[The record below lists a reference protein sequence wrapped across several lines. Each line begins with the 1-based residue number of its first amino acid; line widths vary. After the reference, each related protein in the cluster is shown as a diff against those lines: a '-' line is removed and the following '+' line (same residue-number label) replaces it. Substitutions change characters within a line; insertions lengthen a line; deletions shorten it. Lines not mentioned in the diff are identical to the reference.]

1 MKKSILSL
9 FATVT
14 FLFCLPTYA
23 ATNECG
29 GDAEL
34 NDTGYLISAS
44 GGDDTETIQCALN
57 SAASQGLGSVRLD
70 IGEFRVTGLETND
83 FVGIFEGTTRAGSA
97 LIIQNETAECG
108 DDFVPAASL
117 IVFAGGTVTVRY
129 MSIEVDSPCVSG
141 VGYNV
146 LEFTQASC
154 EVRTHFANVD
164 RVDFKGNASAG
175 DVSRAVKIYGKAE
188 CLASGEGPLGTF
200 KLNRSTID
208 GFAEGV
214 RTGMLGG
221 GQVDINFNDI
231 TNVLD
236 AITIFDANQNTT
248 ITGNDI
254 SSVQNG
260 VWVATANDWAPG
272 QNRTVV
278 HNNRFETL
286 PGSSYY
292 YGVDLSNYTTRASH
306 SGVITNN
313 TFNMADKEDGTFGV
327 FLGGVDGALVSGN
340 TFNGTA
346 LVGMVVTG
354 GSYEQPIQDVA
365 IIGNSFSQT
374 NSYEEEGAGEID
386 IFLDESSEKIIVGP
400 QSATTSDNGLNNE
413 IL

>member
-1 MKKSILSL
+1 MKTIKLALLTIVLAL
-9 FATVT
+9 AHQPAF
-14 FLFCLPTYA
+14 A

-29 GDAEL
+29 ANTELGDA
-34 NDTGYLISAS
+34 GYLISAS
-44 GGDDTETIQCALN
+44 GGDDTETIQCALD

-70 IGEFRVTGLETND
+70 IGEFRVTGLETSG

-97 LIIQNETAECG
+97 LIIENESAECG

-117 IVFAGGTVTVRY
+117 IVFEGGTVTVRY
-129 MSIEVDSPCVSG
+129 MSIEVDEPCSSG

-164 RVDFKGNASAG
+164 RVDFRGAAPSDG
-175 DVSRAVKIYGKAE
+175 GSRAIKIFGKAE

-200 KLNRSTID
+200 KLNRSTIN
-208 GFAEGV
+208 GFSEGV

-221 GQVDINFNDI
+221 GQVDINFNEI

-278 HNNRFETL
+278 HNNNFETL
-286 PGSSYY
+286 PGGTYY

-306 SGVITNN
+306 SGVVTNN
-313 TFNMADKEDGTFGV
+313 TFNMTDKADGTFGV

-340 TFNGTA
+340 IFNGTA
-346 LVGMVVTG
+346 LVGMVLDG

-365 IIGNSFSQT
+365 IIGNNFSQT
-374 NSYEEEGAGEID
+374 SSYEEEESEID
-386 IFLDESSEKIIVGP
+386 IFLSETTERIIVGP